1 MDWGFYRLSCDPFCS
16 PLPPEAL
23 VLSRSQHRAVQT
35 ITNGVNGRRGF
46 VLLIGA
52 EGLGKTTVLRTYL
65 EHLEAQQYT
74 TIPLC
79 EPTLSLQELFA
90 QLCQPFGL
98 TSDTEAFRA
107 MAQPLR
113 DALQEVSLQGR
124 YVVLMVDDAHTWSAQ
139 TLWNLHM
146 LANLLQTPDGSLVQI
161 VLAGRPAL
169 LQTLRLP
176 ELRALR
182 SQLTLRATLTS
193 LTRQESGAYIQQRL
207 AQATSQPGAIFTSS
221 ALTQLVK
228 SAHGNPHTLNTL
240 GTAALHAGLGYR
252 QKPITA
258 GTIREVVATDEAP
271 CRTPLLRWHWVRTGG
286 LVCVIG
292 LLGGWL
298 YASQWLPLR
307 KGLEPGPL
315 PPQAVQVSENQAG
328 ANGVQAVVPQL
339 LPLLSPPNVTSQ
351 QEWDAA
357 GSEPSALFPVPPPTS
372 SAPACLSP
380 GAGAACTPEAASPK
394 PNPTTGHETQ
404 TPEATDALPPLS
416 NSAPVQRGALQPPTT
431 GAASQKQFDE
441 AELRGTR
448 VVCVTPRASGERGK
462 DIILTDYRGGR
473 MRRLVADGALNL
485 APSLSP
491 DGTTLAYTSY
501 RDGAPAIY
509 LRTLATGT
517 ERRLTSK
524 SGFALPGAWSSNG
537 RYLALT
543 LSVEGN
549 SEIFLY
555 DTAHQHVRRLT
566 THHSIDVS
574 PYFAPDSTRLVFNSD
589 RSGSPQLY
597 LTDIQGRAPV
607 QLTHIGQHNTAPV
620 WSPHD
625 ETIAFI
631 GRSPGGTQDVYTIQA
646 DGTHLQR
653 LTNGH
658 RLHKFL
664 TWAPNGRF
672 VLATSL
678 HRTVY
683 ERHLVRVDGQER
695 HALPST
701 GLVCQSPQWVAS
713 PVR

>member
-1 MDWGFYRLSCDPFCS
+1 
-16 PLPPEAL
+16 
-23 VLSRSQHRAVQT
+23 
-35 ITNGVNGRRGF
+35 
-46 VLLIGA
+46 
-52 EGLGKTTVLRTYL
+52 
-65 EHLEAQQYT
+65 
-74 TIPLC
+74 
-79 EPTLSLQELFA
+79 
-90 QLCQPFGL
+90 
-98 TSDTEAFRA
+98 
-107 MAQPLR
+107 
-113 DALQEVSLQGR
+113 
-124 YVVLMVDDAHTWSAQ
+124 
-139 TLWNLHM
+139 
-146 LANLLQTPDGSLVQI
+146 
-161 VLAGRPAL
+161 
-169 LQTLRLP
+169 
-176 ELRALR
+176 
-182 SQLTLRATLTS
+182 
-193 LTRQESGAYIQQRL
+193 
-207 AQATSQPGAIFTSS
+207 
-221 ALTQLVK
+221 
-228 SAHGNPHTLNTL
+228 
-240 GTAALHAGLGYR
+240 
-252 QKPITA
+252 
-258 GTIREVVATDEAP
+258 
-271 CRTPLLRWHWVRTGG
+271 
-286 LVCVIG
+286 
-292 LLGGWL
+292 
-298 YASQWLPLR
+298 
-307 KGLEPGPL
+307 
-315 PPQAVQVSENQAG
+315 
-328 ANGVQAVVPQL
+328 
-339 LPLLSPPNVTSQ
+339 
-351 QEWDAA
+351 
-357 GSEPSALFPVPPPTS
+357 
-372 SAPACLSP
+372 
-380 GAGAACTPEAASPK
+380 
-394 PNPTTGHETQ
+394 
-404 TPEATDALPPLS
+404 
-416 NSAPVQRGALQPPTT
+416 
-431 GAASQKQFDE
+431 
-441 AELRGTR
+441 
-448 VVCVTPRASGERGK
+448 
-462 DIILTDYRGGR
+462 

-491 DGTTLAYTSY
+491 DGTILAYTSY

-549 SEIFLY
+549 SDIFLY
-555 DTAHQHVRRLT
+555 DTVHQHVRRLT

-607 QLTHIGQHNTAPV
+607 QLTRIGQHNTAPV

-683 ERHLVRVDGQER
+683 ERHLVRIDGQER
-695 HALPST
+695 HALPAT